1 MFAFIKMEPRYP
13 WHQKNGA
20 KFIGGGS
27 RAGCLSHGLGVWS
40 PGFDVTRCD
49 HEQVI

>member
-13 WHQKNGA
+13 WHPKMGQKLQGEA
-20 KFIGGGS
+20 VEL
-27 RAGCLSHGLGVWS
+27 AVYHMDLGVWS

-49 HEQVI
+49 YKQVI